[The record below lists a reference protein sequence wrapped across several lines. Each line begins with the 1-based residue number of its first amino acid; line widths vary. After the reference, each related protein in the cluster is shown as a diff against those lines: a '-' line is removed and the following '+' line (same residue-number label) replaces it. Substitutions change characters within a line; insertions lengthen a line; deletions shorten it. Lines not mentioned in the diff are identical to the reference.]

1 MAGFAIHLRLIHQ
14 YSNYVFNVSVDSV
27 AQQESQILNTMTT
40 MDQLECLANNASKI
54 YVWHTKTQSMF
65 LTSIE
70 QLSNAGMKYDLIS
83 EL

>member
-40 MDQLECLANNASKI
+40 MDQLECLANNASKVYSSCI
-54 YVWHTKTQSMF
+54 AGRMERLFFF
-65 LTSIE
+65 L
-70 QLSNAGMKYDLIS
+70 LKL
-83 EL
+83 